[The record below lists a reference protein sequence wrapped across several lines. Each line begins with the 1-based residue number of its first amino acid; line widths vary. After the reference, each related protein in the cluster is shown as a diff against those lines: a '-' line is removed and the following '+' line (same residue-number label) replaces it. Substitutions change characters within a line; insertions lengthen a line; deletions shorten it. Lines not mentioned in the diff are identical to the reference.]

1 MSTKSRALFRAW
13 GKVFNSLFSSPL
25 LPESSP
31 KMLPLYSWVL
41 MNQEPQNEVQKLHK
55 LQHHTQRVHSGFLF
69 GKMKEVLFLQS
80 CFKDC
85 HGSCAQHRS
94 QALNKC
100 FFYPPQDF
108 HFHCLSLHKDNSCD
122 SIRWKKPH
130 SDLLNILTVTLGSL
144 IMNMLWFELGWWVP
158 ERQRDG

>member
-100 FFYPPQDF
+100 FLRGSISTDSLRREKKSTPKGTKEWDLEPQRIKVCGRDITY
-108 HFHCLSLHKDNSCD
+108 CVLYTSLEN
-122 SIRWKKPH
+122 KP
-130 SDLLNILTVTLGSL
+130 
-144 IMNMLWFELGWWVP
+144 FKC
-158 ERQRDG
+158 